1 MNAQS
6 MKGVVIGLV
15 SDLEDPEGLGRIRVT
30 FPWMSD
36 SDNTSN
42 WARVAAP
49 LAGPE
54 LGFYFQPEI
63 GDEALLA
70 FEMDDVRRP
79 YILGYLWNGDN
90 APPQED
96 PVLRTIKTVSGHS
109 LIFDDTEGSEAVTVE
124 DASGNKIT
132 MNSDGVAIEDAN
144 GNTMTMNSDGITME
158 SSGDITLKG
167 TNINVEASAQLTGK
181 GNPIHFNP

>member
-1 MNAQS
+1 MSAQN

-15 SDLEDPEGLGRIRVT
+15 SELEDPEGLGRIRVT
-30 FPWMSD
+30 YPWMSD
-36 SDNTSN
+36 DNTSN

-54 LGFYFQPEI
+54 LGFFFQPEV

-90 APPQED
+90 APPQEE
-96 PVLRTIKTVSGHS
+96 PALRTIKTVSGHS
-109 LIFDDTEGSEAVTVE
+109 LIFDDTDGSEAITIE
-124 DASGNKIT
+124 DANGNKIT
-132 MNSDGVAIEDAN
+132 MNSDG
-144 GNTMTMNSDGITME
+144 ITIE
-158 SSGDITLKG
+158 SSGDITIKG
-167 TNINVEASAQLTGK
+167 TNVNIEASAQLTAK
-181 GNPIHFNP
+181 GNPIHLNP